1 MILASHPIGALTPLV
16 GATAFGHPSAGFA
29 AASAGPSLSAGASG
43 RSADLLAAVPLAA
56 STDLARAQTGF
67 SLAFHICF
75 AVFGVGLPWLLLYT
89 EARWI
94 RTGDAVWYALTRTW
108 ARAFAVL
115 FAVGAVS
122 GTVLS
127 FEFGLL
133 WPAFMARYGGAL
145 GLPFTLEGFAFFFEA
160 VWLGLYL
167 YGWRRLPA
175 RLHWATMIPIAIS
188 GTLSTLFIVAANA
201 WMNVPRGVREVGG
214 KVVSAEPLAPFTTPS
229 ALPQALHML
238 VAALMC
244 TGGAVAGVYAVGML
258 RGRRDSYHRRGL
270 RVGLVTVLAGAPLQL
285 VIGDWA
291 ARVVERQQPLKLA
304 AMEGLYQT
312 RSHAPLT
319 LGGFYDS
326 QTGRLRYGIKVPDL
340 LSVITGW
347 RPSHVVRGLSA
358 APAGDRPNA
367 FVVHLAFDTM
377 VGLGTALILLSAGAA
392 FVVWRRHRAGLR
404 PRMPSGRWWLVA
416 ATLTGP
422 ASMLA
427 VLAGWEVTEGG
438 RQPWIVYGRM
448 RVSQAV
454 TTNSGIGWAFGGT
467 LAIYLGLATALVL
480 ILRRMATGGPTYDAS
495 APRPPSVG
503 PGALTGGL
511 RPGSG
516 GAASVVVE
524 TVAADRGAVAEVH
537 DAEVLDTEVLDT
549 EVHDTE
555 VLDTERVG
563 GGPR

>member
-1 MILASHPIGALTPLV
+1 MILTSTITAA
-16 GATAFGHPSAGFA
+16 ATAGDPRIA
-29 AASAGPSLSAGASG
+29 PLTGAV
-43 RSADLLAAVPLAA
+43 RSPDLLAAVHPLAA

-75 AVFGVGLPWLLLYT
+75 AVFGVGLPWLLIYT
-89 EARWI
+89 EGRWI
-94 RTGDAVWYALTRTW
+94 RTGDEVWYALTRTW

-167 YGWRRLPA
+167 YGWRRLSA
-175 RLHWATMIPIAIS
+175 RQHWATLFPIAIS

-201 WMNVPRGVREVGG
+201 WMNVPRGIREVDG

-258 RGRRDSYHRRGL
+258 RGRRDLYHRRGL

-291 ARVVERQQPLKLA
+291 ARVVESQQPVKLA
-304 AMEGLYQT
+304 AMEGLYRT
-312 RSHAPLT
+312 GAHAPLT
-319 LGGFYDS
+319 VGGFYDAR
-326 QTGRLRYGIKVPDL
+326 TGQIRYGIRVPDL

-347 RPSHVVRGLSA
+347 SPGHTVRGLSA

-367 FVVHLAFDTM
+367 LVVHLAFDSM
-377 VGLGTALILLSAGAA
+377 VGLGSALILLSGLVAA
-392 FVVWRRHRAGLR
+392 VALRRHRAGRR
-404 PRMPSGRWWLVA
+404 PYLPTGRWWLVGA
-416 ATLTGP
+416 VATGP
-422 ASMLA
+422 ASLLA

-448 RVSQAV
+448 RVADAV
-454 TTNSGIGWAFGGT
+454 TTNSGIGWAFAGT
-467 LAIYLGLATALVL
+467 LLLYLGLATALVL
-480 ILRRMATGGPTYDAS
+480 ILRRMATGGPTYDSS
-495 APRPPSVG
+495 APRPPTRG
-503 PGALTGGL
+503 PVSATDVAGRSPEGTSMAG
-511 RPGSG
+511 GSG
-516 GAASVVVE
+516 E
-524 TVAADRGAVAEVH
+524 D
-537 DAEVLDTEVLDT
+537 D
-549 EVHDTE
+549 
-555 VLDTERVG
+555 RVG
-563 GGPR
+563 GGVR

>member
-1 MILASHPIGALTPLV
+1 MILIPTITAA
-16 GATAFGHPSAGFA
+16 ATAGNPRIAPGAGTA
-29 AASAGPSLSAGASG
+29 RA
-43 RSADLLAAVPLAA
+43 ADLLAAAHPLAA

-89 EARWI
+89 EGRWI
-94 RTGDAVWYALTRTW
+94 RTGDEVWYALTRTW

-115 FAVGAVS
+115 FAIGAVS

-175 RLHWATMIPIAIS
+175 RWHWATLFPIAIS

-201 WMNVPRGVREVGG
+201 WMNVPRGVREVDGQ
-214 KVVSAEPLAPFTTPS
+214 VVSAEPLAPFTTPS

-258 RGRRDSYHRRGL
+258 RGRRDLYHRRGL

-304 AMEGLYQT
+304 AMEGLYRT
-312 RSHAPLT
+312 GNHAPLT
-319 LGGFYDS
+319 LGGFYDARS
-326 QTGRLRYGIKVPDL
+326 GQLRYGVKVPDL

-347 RPSHVVRGLSA
+347 SPGHTVQGLSA

-367 FVVHLAFDTM
+367 FVVHLAFDSM
-377 VGLGTALILLSAGAA
+377 VGLGSALILFSALVA
-392 FVVWRRHRAGLR
+392 VVVLRRQRAGRR
-404 PRMPSGRWWLVA
+404 PYLPTGRWWLLAAVA
-416 ATLTGP
+416 TGP
-422 ASMLA
+422 ASLLA

-448 RVSQAV
+448 RVSEAV

-467 LAIYLGLATALVL
+467 LLLYLGLATALGL
-480 ILRRMATGGPTYDAS
+480 ILRRMATGGPTYDAD
-495 APRPPSVG
+495 APRPPTRGPVVTTTAGNRSAAGGAPVDE
-503 PGALTGGL
+503 PGAGG
-511 RPGSG
+511 
-516 GAASVVVE
+516 
-524 TVAADRGAVAEVH
+524 
-537 DAEVLDTEVLDT
+537 
-549 EVHDTE
+549 
-555 VLDTERVG
+555 RVG
-563 GGPR
+563 RGGR